1 MNLYELVASAQ
12 DGEAL
17 TNLGRQFGL
26 SEAQSRD
33 ALRQL
38 LPAFS
43 TGLKRNTQSSADLG
57 AFLDVL
63 AGGRFEKAYE
73 ENAALEDNRVRRD
86 GNDALGQIF
95 GSKDVS
101 RAVAARASE
110 ETGISSQI
118 LKAML
123 PYIAA
128 IIMGALFKK
137 GQNPIGDILGEILG
151 GGQQQDRTRQPY
163 DPADNP
169 IGPLSDIL
177 KGGGNA
183 ETRAPA
189 GGVPA
194 RGTDI
199 FGQMFDADGDG
210 SAMDDI
216 FDAILG
222 NRRSGR

>member
-1 MNLYELVASAQ
+1 MNLYELVTSAQ
-12 DGEAL
+12 NGEAVA
-17 TNLGRQFGL
+17 NLGRQFGL
-26 SEAQSRD
+26 SEAESRE
-33 ALRQL
+33 AVRQL
-38 LPAFS
+38 MPAFS
-43 TGLKRNTQSSADLG
+43 SGLKRNTQGPGDLA
-57 AFLDVL
+57 AFLDIL
-63 AGGRFEKAYE
+63 AGGQFEKAYDRGD
-73 ENAALEDNRVRRD
+73 AIGDTAVRRQGD
-86 GNDALGQIF
+86 EVLGQVF

-101 RAVAARASE
+101 RAVAERASDQ
-110 ETGISSQI
+110 TGISSQI

-151 GGQQQDRTRQPY
+151 GGAQHQGGRSREAY
-163 DPADNP
+163 DPANNP

-177 KGGGNA
+177 KGGAQTKN
-183 ETRAPA
+183 RAPA

-210 SAMDDI
+210 SSMDDI

-222 NRRSGR
+222 NRR